1 MAFSSLKSI
10 GFSLIQLGLHFL
22 DLSFPQTAVLF
33 QTLSIFLLSSQ
44 FIGKSCCI
52 YHSLAGLILTKPSL
66 RGHLI
71 QVSMKGLHLSF
82 QLPLGSSNSLVLNG
96 RIRKLFIDVREFLLS
111 NPPVTVSLLKKSPGL
126 LQSILHGMCLPLTS
140 NKGIAS
146 YFLGPLFIFKFSLSF
161 PDLLL
166 VFLDV
171 LLGVLVVG
179 IGVFK
184 SNLKLSNI
192 RHKPH

>member
-1 MAFSSLKSI
+1 MSEL
-10 GFSLIQLGLHFL
+10 
-22 DLSFPQTAVLF
+22 
-33 QTLSIFLLSSQ
+33 
-44 FIGKSCCI
+44 
-52 YHSLAGLILTKPSL
+52 
-66 RGHLI
+66 
-71 QVSMKGLHLSF
+71 
-82 QLPLGSSNSLVLNG
+82 
-96 RIRKLFIDVREFLLS
+96 LLS
-111 NPPVTVSLLKKSPGL
+111 NPPVTVSLLKKTPGL
-126 LQSILHGMCLPLTS
+126 LQRILHGMCLPLTS

-146 YFLGPLFIFKFSLSF
+146 YFLGPLFIFKLSLGF

-192 RHKPH
+192 RLKLLLHPKTFGLALALLFQSRLHAFNGLAHVLLDSHELFILLTNAAFNLLTHLSELKLSPQDLVLPMSAALIPL